1 MKPDKN
7 TLPPRGCAPL
17 LVVWA
22 LGIGGLAFLA
32 MGIWALIPAL
42 QSTSW
47 PTVQGV
53 ITGPRIVS
61 SRYQKKMNYDYE
73 VGVNYVYEVERTRH
87 TGHNF
92 THSTDTLPLPSYDS
106 REVAEAAYASDPS
119 FRNWQAGQ
127 LVTVSYDPLHP
138 AESVL
143 QKGADRLAL
152 AICLLGAGLL
162 GIAAWEGWK
171 LRRRAAIS

>member
-1 MKPDKN
+1 MRAEKN

-17 LVVWA
+17 LVVGA

-42 QSTSW
+42 RSTSW

-53 ITGPRIVS
+53 ITGHRIES
-61 SRYQKKMNYDYE
+61 SRYQKKMRYDYD
-73 VGVNYVYEVERTRH
+73 VGVNYVYEVERIRH
-87 TGHNF
+87 TGHSF
-92 THSTDTLPLPSYDS
+92 SHATDTLPLLSYDS
-106 REVAEAAYASDPS
+106 REAAEAAYASDPS
-119 FRNWQAGQ
+119 FRDWQAGQ
-127 LVTVSYDPLHP
+127 AVTVSYDPLAP

-162 GIAAWEGWK
+162 GIGAWEGWK